1 MLFAETQLS
10 ETHRKQ
16 CMGEGSP
23 SSALSYHYSALGDSP
38 LRTRSFWLY
47 RVTSHKGPSL
57 SPSAGSFHAPAWVQ
71 RVKSTVN
78 FILGWAQISFWF
90 SSLENRQGPEH
101 SGKTQPKLKHLSW
114 KKLGTVKA
122 PGTSCW
128 EQEQVRN
135 DGKPTSAPP
144 GLCIKETEVMRYP
157 SSTAA
162 FATKKKLLLCSW
174 IKAIRSLVLMHSSM
188 CLVTWLPARV
198 RRFLNCARLSDK
210 CHSISTAPSAHGFL
224 GTHSFLLMCANCP
237 MKLERTSES
246 RNGG

>member
-135 DGKPTSAPP
+135 DGSQLQLLRVSASRRLRSWDTPP
-144 GLCIKETEVMRYP
+144 P
-157 SSTAA
+157 
-162 FATKKKLLLCSW
+162 LLHL
-174 IKAIRSLVLMHSSM
+174 
-188 CLVTWLPARV
+188 LPRK
-198 RRFLNCARLSDK
+198 NSC
-210 CHSISTAPSAHGFL
+210 SAH
-224 GTHSFLLMCANCP
+224 
-237 MKLERTSES
+237 E
-246 RNGG
+246 